1 MSLHVRNKKYRRTFD
16 DIAAN
21 QRDLVFALTP
31 ADARPEPTPEE
42 QAERSYFETCRERFN
57 TLVNRPAP
65 QLTVAEWLSG
75 PPVSIEDLKG
85 KTIALHFWTLN
96 HKHHVRQIRLLQI
109 LQEVYRDKGLVC
121 VAICPAE
128 AEIETINDTSQ
139 NSRCLTQLAWTSQQR
154 SSAQKAK
161 HSINTLLDGA
171 INSS

>member
-1 MSLHVRNKKYRRTFD
+1 M
-16 DIAAN
+16 
-21 QRDLVFALTP
+21 FALTP

-128 AEIETINDTSQ
+128 AEIETIKRHIAEQSLSYSIGLDQPTAVVGAEGENIPSI
-139 NSRCLTQLAWTSQQR
+139 RCWMGP
-154 SSAQKAK
+154 
-161 HSINTLLDGA
+161 SIRPD
-171 INSS
+171 